1 MKKRNRV
8 YQKIENDFVRFEN
21 EMLSMSAEEIYEK
34 AYKISYIKELY
45 DFLIEEYELSEKDV
59 KTILAFKGNILEQM
73 YEEWIYGDYSI
84 REEYDYVIFEVLSGL
99 EKAVKLC
106 A

>member
-8 YQKIENDFVRFEN
+8 YQKIENAFKEFEK
-21 EMLSMSAEEIYEK
+21 EMLSMTAEEIYEK

-45 DFLIEEYELSEKDV
+45 EFLLDAYEFSEIEF
-59 KTILAFKGNILEQM
+59 KTILEFKGNILEQM
-73 YEEWIYGDYSI
+73 YEEWIYGDYSM
-84 REEYDYVIFEVLSGL
+84 REEYDCIIDSALLGL
-99 EKAVKLC
+99 QKAVSRC

>member
-8 YQKIENDFVRFEN
+8 YQKIENNFKEFEN
-21 EMLSMSAEEIYEK
+21 EMLSMSAEEIYQK
-34 AYKISYIKELY
+34 AYKISYIRELY
-45 DFLIEEYELSEKDV
+45 DFLIDAYEFSERDV

-73 YEEWIYGDYSI
+73 YEEWIYGDYST
-84 REEYDYVIFEVLSGL
+84 REEYDCIIDSALLGL
-99 EKAVKLC
+99 QKAVSLC

>member
-8 YQKIENDFVRFEN
+8 YQKIENAFKEFEK
-21 EMLSMSAEEIYEK
+21 EMLSMTAEEIYEK

-45 DFLIEEYELSEKDV
+45 EFLLDAYEFSEIEF

-73 YEEWIYGDYSI
+73 YEEWIYGDYST
-84 REEYDYVIFEVLSGL
+84 REEYDCIIDSALLGL
-99 EKAVKLC
+99 QKAVKLC

>member
-8 YQKIENDFVRFEN
+8 YQKIENDFKKFED

-73 YEEWIYGDYSI
+73 YEEWIYGDYST
-84 REEYDYVIFEVLSGL
+84 REEYDCIIDSALFGL
-99 EKAVKLC
+99 QKAVKLC

>member
-8 YQKIENDFVRFEN
+8 YQKIENDFKKFEN

-34 AYKISYIKELY
+34 AYKISYISELY
-45 DFLIEEYELSEKDV
+45 DFLLDAYEFTAKEV

-73 YEEWIYGDYSI
+73 YEEWIYGDYST
-84 REEYDYVIFEVLSGL
+84 REEYDCIIDPALLGL
-99 EKAVKLC
+99 QKAVKLC

>member
-1 MKKRNRV
+1 MKKLKRV
-8 YQKIENDFVRFEN
+8 YQKIENDFKEFET
-21 EMLSMSAEEIYEK
+21 EILSMTAKEIYEK
-34 AYKISYIKELY
+34 AYKISYITELY
-45 DFLIEEYELSEKDV
+45 DFLLDAYEFSEKEV
-59 KTILAFKGNILEQM
+59 KSILAFKGNILEQM

-99 EKAVKLC
+99 EKGVKLC

>member
-8 YQKIENDFVRFEN
+8 YQKIENDFKKFED

-59 KTILAFKGNILEQM
+59 KTILTYKGNILEQM
-73 YEEWIYGDYSI
+73 YEEWIYGDYST
-84 REEYDYVIFEVLSGL
+84 REEYDCIIDSALYGL
-99 EKAVKLC
+99 QKAVNLC

>member
-8 YQKIENDFVRFEN
+8 YQKIENDFKKFED

-59 KTILAFKGNILEQM
+59 KTILTFKGNILEQM
-73 YEEWIYGDYSI
+73 YEEWIYGDYST
-84 REEYDYVIFEVLSGL
+84 REEYDCIIDSALFGL
-99 EKAVKLC
+99 QKAVKLC

>member
-8 YQKIENDFVRFEN
+8 YQKIENDFKEFET
-21 EMLSMSAEEIYEK
+21 EMLSMPAKEIYEK
-34 AYKISYIKELY
+34 AYKISYISELY
-45 DFLIEEYELSEKDV
+45 DFLLDAYEFTAKEV
-59 KTILAFKGNILEQM
+59 KTILSFKGNILEQI

-84 REEYDYVIFEVLSGL
+84 REEYDYVICEALVDLQ
-99 EKAVKLC
+99 KAVKLC

>member
-8 YQKIENDFVRFEN
+8 YQKIENDFKKFED

-34 AYKISYIKELY
+34 AYKISYIRELY

-73 YEEWIYGDYSI
+73 YEEWIYGDYST
-84 REEYDYVIFEVLSGL
+84 REEYDCIIDSALLGL
-99 EKAVKLC
+99 QKAVKLC

>member
-8 YQKIENDFVRFEN
+8 YQKIENDFKKFED

-34 AYKISYIKELY
+34 AYKISYISELY
-45 DFLIEEYELSEKDV
+45 DFLLDAYEFTVKEV

-73 YEEWIYGDYSI
+73 YEEWIYGDYST
-84 REEYDYVIFEVLSGL
+84 REEYDCIIDSALYGL
-99 EKAVKLC
+99 QKAVNLC